1 MSRLPPVPH
10 DQWDDDAFAAMAR
23 GQKLPP
29 SNALGLL
36 AHHPDL
42 AKAFLGFNLHLLG
55 ASTLP
60 KRIRELAVL
69 RVAWRRRCQYEWAQH
84 LLIAK
89 RAGVTDEEI
98 DQIRAGADTP
108 INRAVAEL
116 ETDSTLSD
124 ATYQL
129 LSADLSDRQLMD
141 LVFTVGAYGLL
152 AMAFNTFEVEL
163 DPGFSVE
170 NFTYTDGE

>member
-10 DQWDDDAFAAMAR
+10 DEWDDDAFSAMSQGR
-23 GQKLPP
+23 KLPP

-36 AHHPDL
+36 AHHPEL
-42 AKAFLGFNLHLLG
+42 AKAFLGFNMHLLG
-55 ASTLP
+55 TSTLP
-60 KRIRELAVL
+60 KRTRELAVL

-98 DQIRAGADTP
+98 AQVRAGADTP

-124 ATYQL
+124 ATYQAL
-129 LSADLSDRQLMD
+129 AADLNDRQLMD
-141 LVFTVGAYGLL
+141 LVFTIGTYGLL

-170 NFTYTDGE
+170 NFTSSIGE